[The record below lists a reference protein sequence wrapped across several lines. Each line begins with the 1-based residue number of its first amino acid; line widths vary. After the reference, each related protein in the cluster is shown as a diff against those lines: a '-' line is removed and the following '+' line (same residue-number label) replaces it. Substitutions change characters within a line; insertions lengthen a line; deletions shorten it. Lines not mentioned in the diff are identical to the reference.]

1 MTTVGAAVLD
11 VLIVEDERELG
22 SLFRDYVTTLGHK
35 ADVVGSAEA
44 ALERLRVAPPP
55 HVMILDVK
63 LPGMTGLELL
73 GLPAVRDARIP
84 VVVVSGYVTE
94 DQARQCLRLGALEFL
109 AKPVPLE
116 VLGTVLDHV
125 VVFADSPDERP
136 CERRLA
142 ARLPVTLPLRVTAEQ
157 GEVATGAVIEVSATG
172 LRARLDRP
180 LTPGTAVRLSI
191 ALPDGGPALDAVA
204 LVVRVDGERRVAFW
218 FLDLTPGE
226 IERLL
231 ARAQARLPR

>member
-1 MTTVGAAVLD
+1 VTTVGAAVLD

-44 ALERLRVAPPP
+44 ALERLRVAPP

-125 VVFADSPDERP
+125 AVFAHSPDERP
-136 CERRLA
+136 RERRLA

-204 LVVRVDGERRVAFW
+204 LVVRADGERQVAFW